1 MLRGSASIAQLSDAV
16 IGAERNSQADDPIV
30 KNTTVLRVLKNRY
43 TGKTGKACEVFYNEA
58 TGRLT
63 QREETKEKVL

>member
-1 MLRGSASIAQLSDAV
+1 
-16 IGAERNSQADDPIV
+16 
-30 KNTTVLRVLKNRY
+30 VLKNRY

-63 QREETKEKVL
+63 QREEKHDVAL